1 MAEKIEKP
9 VYKTFSWN
17 SAAVSKWVVLDKTE
31 KYDERGNIIHSKDS
45 DGNETWH
52 EHDAAGNKTCG
63 RHSDSN
69 ETWLEREFH
78 RNRKLKKPTTH
89 RSRRRSNGNAA

>member
-17 SAAVSKWVVLDKTE
+17 SAAVSKWVVLDKNE

-45 DGNETWH
+45 DGNETW
-52 EHDAAGNKTCG
+52 
-63 RHSDSN
+63 
-69 ETWLEREFH
+69 LEREFH
-78 RNRKLKKPTTH
+78 RNGKLKKPTTH